1 MAEGLTVGANDGDI
15 SVAFTE
21 KVELRELVL
30 ACSTLVSSMSVV
42 AFNDKVELTVSAV
55 TCSTLS
61 SCTCLLLSLAGV
73 PSELTCVAKAKKRAR
88 EVANN
93 FAAVKKDMRFMVV
106 LLYG

>member
-1 MAEGLTVGANDGDI
+1 MAEGLTVGANDGYII
-15 SVAFTE
+15 SVAFIE
-21 KVELRELVL
+21 SVELKVL
-30 ACSTLVSSMSVV
+30 AL
-42 AFNDKVELTVSAV
+42 

-61 SCTCLLLSLAGV
+61 SCMSICLLLSLAVV